1 MKNKTLVLENLVNKM
16 LSDLYNSGLVDED
29 IKWDEDGRIGMS
41 NEEKCI
47 EEIISILKDKISCY

>member
-1 MKNKTLVLENLVNKM
+1 MKNEKLILENLVNKM
-16 LSDLYNSGLVDED
+16 LNDLYNSGLVDED

-47 EEIISILKDKISCY
+47 EEIINILKDKISYY